1 MFNSS
6 AGGFNDTTQ
15 YRTNRVGWIFIHDV
29 PRYTWRLGMAI
40 LVLFYAVVAV
50 LSLGMMVM
58 GRWLTV
64 AGVLLFLLDGWAFW
78 EFLEVLKR

>member
-1 MFNSS
+1 
-6 AGGFNDTTQ
+6 
-15 YRTNRVGWIFIHDV
+15 
-29 PRYTWRLGMAI
+29 MAI